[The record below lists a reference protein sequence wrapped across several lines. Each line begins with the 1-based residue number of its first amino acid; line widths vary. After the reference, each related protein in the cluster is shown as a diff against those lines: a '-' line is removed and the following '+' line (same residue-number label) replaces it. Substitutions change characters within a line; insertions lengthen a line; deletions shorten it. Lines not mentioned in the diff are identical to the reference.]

1 MTMASN
7 SRYTATVSL
16 VVMAVGFVG
25 TLFFEGS
32 TWVRFLQSG
41 FEAGLVGGLAD
52 WFAVTALFRHPLGIP
67 IPHTALLPKN
77 REKVSRALVSTIQD
91 DLLSKK
97 SITEKLAQ
105 VPIVE
110 KLLRGAAEQL
120 GSESAKMGMV
130 SLSEYAIRQ
139 LPLDK
144 LAAIGEREIRNIV
157 DGVDLREML
166 QKALQ
171 QVYTRG
177 YDELAF
183 DFALDTA
190 ENLIMKPEIRD
201 RMGAMAS
208 QALQNLNA
216 GGMMQ
221 FALNAFA
228 GFFNDEKL
236 GSLIQQFM
244 LNGIEGLRLHSNPN
258 RRAVMKAIHNWLD
271 NPSNQEKITLELDG
285 WKSQMLDEFK
295 LDEKLLELLQRL
307 QAQALEWVHREDYVE
322 VYVIPLVTR
331 LVDEVCSNVEL
342 LDRLESGLREQIA
355 RWIEANHHKIGA
367 LIRENIDRFDDKTL
381 IVLMED
387 KIGGDLQ
394 WIRVNGAICG
404 FLIGIILAGIKMLA

>member
-1 MTMASN
+1 MAMASN

-25 TLFFEGS
+25 TLFIKGP
-32 TWVRFLQSG
+32 TWVSFLQSG

-77 REKVSRALVSTIQD
+77 REKVSRALVATIQD
-91 DLLSKK
+91 DLLSKR
-97 SITEKLAQ
+97 SITEKLSQ
-105 VPIVE
+105 VPIVA

-120 GSESAKMGMV
+120 GTESAKAGIV
-130 SLSEYAIRQ
+130 TLSEYAIRQ

-144 LAAIGEREIRNIV
+144 LAAIGEREIRSIV
-157 DGVDLREML
+157 NEVDLRGIL
-166 QKALQ
+166 QKALRE
-171 QVYTRG
+171 VYTRG
-177 YDELAF
+177 YDEKAF

-190 ENLIMKPEIRD
+190 EKLIMKPEIRD

-208 QALQNLNA
+208 QALQNINA

-244 LNGIEGLRLHSNPN
+244 LNGIEGLRLHNNPN
-258 RRAVMKAIHNWLD
+258 RQAVMKAIHHWMD
-271 NPSNQEKITLELDG
+271 DPANQSKVALELEG
-285 WKSQMLDEFK
+285 WKSQLLDEFELDVK
-295 LDEKLLELLQRL
+295 LAALLQRL
-307 QAQALEWVHREDYVE
+307 QAQALEWIHREDYVD

-331 LVDEVCSNVEL
+331 LVDEVCSNMEL

-404 FLIGIILAGIKMLA
+404 FLIGILLAGIKWIA

>member
-1 MTMASN
+1 VASN

-25 TLFFEGS
+25 TLFIEGA

-91 DLLSKK
+91 DLLSKS
-97 SITEKLAQ
+97 SITEKLSQ
-105 VPIVE
+105 VQIIE
-110 KLLRGAAEQL
+110 RLLRGAVEQL
-120 GSESAKMGMV
+120 GSESAKTGLV
-130 SLSEYAIRQ
+130 TLSEYAIRQ

-157 DGVDLREML
+157 NGVDLREVL

-177 YDELAF
+177 YDEKVF

-190 ENLIMKPEIRD
+190 EQLIMKPEIRD

-208 QALQNLNA
+208 QALQNINA

-258 RRAVMKAIHNWLD
+258 RQAVMRAIHNWLD
-271 NPSNQEKITLELDG
+271 NPSNHQKIALELDG
-285 WKSQMLDEFK
+285 WKAQLLDEFK
-295 LDEKLLELLQRL
+295 LDEKLMELLQRL
-307 QAQALEWVHREDYVE
+307 QAQALEWVNREDYVE
-322 VYVIPLVTR
+322 VYVIPLITR
-331 LVDEVCSNVEL
+331 LVDEVCNNEQL
-342 LDRLESGLREQIA
+342 LNRLESGLREQIA
-355 RWIEANHHKIGA
+355 RWIEANHHKIGT

-381 IVLMED
+381 IILMED

-404 FLIGIILAGIKMLA
+404 FLIGIILAAIKMIA